1 MIPQGEAVV
10 GAIGRRTRSRGR
22 EKAEVEEL
30 SPQLA
35 AVVKIF
41 LLFSKNFCVTF
52 FVFRANRPPRKKV
65 YIYSFKGKLRA
76 QRM

>member
-41 LLFSKNFCVTF
+41 LLFSKNFCATF
-52 FVFRANRPPRKKV
+52 FVFRAKRPPKECV
-65 YIYSFKGKLRA
+65 HLFL
-76 QRM
+76 